1 MNKKK
6 TLLLLLST
14 TTLATAAV
22 TMAVVNNS
30 KGSLSLEQSK
40 ANGEE
45 YTLTYSQQAATSG
58 NIDLLTVNGNR
69 VRLKYSSYRID
80 YGSFAGGAHLRVKGS
95 AEIYNQKEDATYKAI
110 TGIQSIKI
118 NYVRCPDYI
127 NSPTVT
133 EAGQSG
139 DFKVQYGYVD
149 STNQLVYESTT
160 HDLTNDVE
168 YDLSAISP
176 RYFKITNPTYC
187 TGSNALLIQ
196 SITIKYSCAGSDAS
210 VMETLFN
217 SEYGTDAS
225 FNSTTKVWTYGY
237 YPQSK
242 VTDENDLYL
251 LADYSDSW
259 TPCDNGYYFIKG
271 KAFARFQAKGTGY
284 NNEYAKDDYY
294 WFNVEPVTWR
304 YIDAKYD
311 TATLKKYC
319 YVVTSEKILDTSIFD
334 TAGNN
339 PTSYTTSTALG
350 VFMNALYN
358 KMLPSNRDSRLYSG
372 NLSGAPENDMYA
384 KMFPLSYSTLYDKN
398 SNFGFHYTTGRVAY
412 STDYARC
419 NSYDLPSSGYAEDAG
434 NISMCYWSRSF
445 SGGNIY
451 HVAED
456 GQLFLTGASYAA
468 SLGVRPACRIINN

>member
-6 TLLLLLST
+6 TLLLLSMTSLVVT
-14 TTLATAAV
+14 AV
-22 TMAVVNNS
+22 TLIVVGHNKNVS
-30 KGSLSLEQSK
+30 AMEQIK

-45 YTLTYSQQAATSG
+45 YTLTYSQQVASSG
-58 NIDLLTVNGNR
+58 NINLTTSNGNL

-80 YGSFAGGAHLRVKGS
+80 YGSLAEGAHLRVKGS

-110 TGIQSIKI
+110 SGIQSIRI

-127 NSPTVT
+127 NSPNVT
-133 EAGQSG
+133 EAGQEG

-149 STNQLVYESTT
+149 STNQLVYESTA
-160 HDLTNDVE
+160 HDLTNNVE
-168 YDLSAISP
+168 YDLSDVSP

-187 TGSNALLIQ
+187 TGTNALLIQ

-210 VMETLFN
+210 VRETLFD
-217 SEYGTDAS
+217 SVYGSDATY
-225 FNSTTKVWTYGY
+225 NSTTKVWTYGY

-242 VTDENDLYL
+242 VTDEYDIYL

-271 KAFARFQAKGTGY
+271 KAFARVQAKGTGY
-284 NNEYAKDDYY
+284 NNEYVKDDYY

-311 TATLKKYC
+311 SATLKRLC

-339 PTSYTTSTALG
+339 PTTYTTSTALG

-358 KMLPSNRDSRLYSG
+358 KMLPSNRDSRLYSS

-398 SNFGFHYTTGRVAY
+398 SNYGFHYNTGRVAY

-419 NSYDLPSSGYAEDAG
+419 NSYDLPLSGYAENDG

-451 HVAED
+451 HVEED
-456 GQLFLTGASYAA
+456 GDLFTTGASYAA
-468 SLGVRPACRIINN
+468 SLGVRPVCRIIKN

>member
-6 TLLLLLST
+6 VLLLLSLT
-14 TTLATAAV
+14 STLSIAVATVFV
-22 TMAVVNNS
+22 TQNQNS
-30 KGSLSLEQSK
+30 VSLDSAK
-40 ANGEE
+40 AGDSE
-45 YTLTYSQQAATSG
+45 YTLTYTSQAASSG
-58 NIDLLTVNGNR
+58 NINLTTTNGNL
-69 VRLKYSSYRID
+69 VRFKYSSYRID
-80 YGSFAGGAHLRVKGS
+80 YGSFAQSSHLRVKGS

-127 NSPTVT
+127 NAPNVT
-133 EAGQSG
+133 EAGQPG

-149 STNQLVYESTT
+149 STNQLVYESAS
-160 HDLTNDVE
+160 HDLTNNTE
-168 YDLSAISP
+168 YDLSSIAP
-176 RYFKITNPTYC
+176 RYFKIINPSYC
-187 TGSNALLIQ
+187 TGTNALLIQ
-196 SITIKYSCAGSDAS
+196 SITIKYSCVGSDAS

-217 SEYGTDAS
+217 SKYGTDAS
-225 FNSTTKVWTYGY
+225 YNSTTKVWTYGY

-242 VTDENDLYL
+242 VTDESDLYL
-251 LADYSDSW
+251 LADFSDSW
-259 TPCDNGYYFIKG
+259 TPCSNGYYFVKG

-284 NNEYAKDDYY
+284 NNEYVKDEYY

-311 TATLKKYC
+311 TATLKRLC

-339 PTSYTTSTALG
+339 PTTYTTSTALG
-350 VFMNALYN
+350 VFMNTLYS

-398 SNFGFHYTTGRVAY
+398 SNYGFHYDSGRVAY

-419 NSYDLPSSGYAEDAG
+419 NSYDLPLSGYAEDDG
-434 NISMCYWSRSF
+434 NISMYYWTRSF

-451 HVAED
+451 HVEAD

-468 SLGVRPACRIINN
+468 SLGVRPACRIIKP

>member
-1 MNKKK
+1 MNKKIV
-6 TLLLLLST
+6 LLLLSLT
-14 TTLATAAV
+14 STLSIIVATVFAV
-22 TMAVVNNS
+22 QNQNS
-30 KGSLSLEQSK
+30 MSLDSAK
-40 ANGEE
+40 AGDSE
-45 YTLTYSQQAATSG
+45 YTLTYSGQAATSG
-58 NIDLLTVNGNR
+58 NIYLTTANGNS

-80 YGSFAGGAHLRVKGS
+80 YGSFAESSHLRVKGS

-127 NSPTVT
+127 NAPNVT
-133 EAGQSG
+133 EAGQPG

-149 STNQLVYESTT
+149 STNQLVYESIS

-168 YDLSAISP
+168 YDLSAIAP
-176 RYFKITNPTYC
+176 RYFKITNPSYC

-196 SITIKYSCAGSDAS
+196 SITIKYSCVGSDAS

-217 SEYGTDAS
+217 SKYGTDAS
-225 FNSTTKVWTYGY
+225 YNSTTKVWTYGY

-259 TPCDNGYYFIKG
+259 TPCSNGYYLVRG

-284 NNEYAKDDYY
+284 NNEFVKDEYY
-294 WFNVEPVTWR
+294 WFNIEPVTWR

-311 TATLKKYC
+311 TATLKKLC
-319 YVVTSEKILDTSIFD
+319 YVVTSEKILDTSILD
-334 TAGNN
+334 TSS
-339 PTSYTTSTALG
+339 PSSYTTSTALG
-350 VFMNALYN
+350 VFMNDLYT

-384 KMFPLSYSTLYDKN
+384 KMFPLSYSTLYDSS
-398 SNFGFHYTTGRVAY
+398 SNYGFHYDSGRVAY
-412 STDYARC
+412 ATDYARC
-419 NSYDLPSSGYAEDAG
+419 NSYDFPLSGYAENDG
-434 NISMCYWSRSF
+434 NISMYYWSRSF
-445 SGGNIY
+445 YNSTEPFHVSESGG
-451 HVAED
+451 
-456 GQLFLTGASYAA
+456 LFHTMVTYANA
-468 SLGVRPACRIINN
+468 IGVRPACRIIKP